1 MGRALD
7 VKYNPRSNRYE
18 IPFKKR
24 ELGYCKELTEKAA
37 YRRFEDEH
45 GFKCASEIASESLS
59 EASEEK
65 TLAEVLVEAEEEQRE
80 ANESEITLQQE
91 NK

>member
-24 ELGYCKELTEKAA
+24 ELGYFKTLTEKAA
-37 YRRFEDEH
+37 YRRFEEEH

-59 EASEEK
+59 KASK
-65 TLAEVLVEAEEEQRE
+65 KQTQPEVSTDLNEEQRE

-91 NK
+91 DK

>member
-7 VKYNPRSNRYE
+7 VKYKPRSNRYE

-24 ELGYCKELTEKAA
+24 ELGYFKTLTEKAA
-37 YRRFEDEH
+37 YRRFEEEH

-59 EASEEK
+59 KASK
-65 TLAEVLVEAEEEQRE
+65 KQTQPEVSTDLNEEQRE

-91 NK
+91 DK